1 MLRVPVFLWVSY
13 DKTFIH
19 DSVLIFHWLIYQ
31 QWAGRILCVFLYSC
45 LIKYLFSKYVLQVCY
60 FHFYYLNNNFHR
72 WVMEIFRNDP
82 QSVEYENSINSVS
95 VVKKCSGYFFSWSVL
110 SILLMMPPSSLRWF
124 SQVWDLGLHSCFCK
138 LTSNLM
144 LSLMRVFS
152 VWNCLYFIKVKLI
165 CESSTLIPLVFFL
178 INSNYPC
185 GERFLVIVLFGILRT
200 EF

>member
-1 MLRVPVFLWVSY
+1 M
-13 DKTFIH
+13 
-19 DSVLIFHWLIYQ
+19 
-31 QWAGRILCVFLYSC
+31 
-45 LIKYLFSKYVLQVCY
+45 FSKCATSVFIILTITFTDEWWRFLGMTHRVLNMRIQ
-60 FHFYYLNNNFHR
+60 
-72 WVMEIFRNDP
+72 P
-82 QSVEYENSINSVS
+82 TQVS

-110 SILLMMPPSSLRWF
+110 SILLMMPPSSLRYF

-165 CESSTLIPLVFFL
+165 CESSTLIPLFFFL
-178 INSNYPC
+178 ILII
-185 GERFLVIVLFGILRT
+185 LVEKDSLFIVLFGILRT